1 MKKKNP
7 GGNVVRKFVDN
18 ARMNP
23 HRTAIIHYTKK
34 AGHVSVSYGELLR
47 SVAAAA
53 DKFRARG
60 IGKGDRVVV
69 FIPMSIDLY
78 RTVLALFYIGAVA
91 VFIDAW
97 GGIERLN
104 QACEIAKPRG
114 FIGSPK
120 AQLLMLVSHLRKL
133 PVKMMEPPLFD
144 LPGKNAGEG
153 SPLTTGSGGPEA
165 LTDADEALITFTTGS
180 TGRPKA
186 ARRTHGFLRVQ
197 HEVLSRSLGLSEDD
211 VDLTTL
217 PIFLLNNL
225 ALGITSVIPRFDPAR
240 PGDVDPPLII
250 DQVRSFGVTTTAGSP
265 AFYEGLAAYMKAT
278 GERVP
283 LKKLF
288 VGGAPVYPGNAR
300 LFREA
305 FPGTEVFA
313 VYGSTEAEP
322 ISELTVGDVI
332 SADVARGLPVGKKIR
347 GIELRIIRPVDGPVE
362 PGKKGLR
369 EFFVKKGGIG
379 EIILNGPHVLKEYL
393 NSPEDFRLNKIV
405 EGGKIWHRTGDA
417 GRVGAEGN
425 LFFYGRVKNRV
436 RTGGETVYT
445 LPLEIMLRGING
457 ITASAILETGHG
469 LIAFLETRGGLSR
482 GMEEYIRHSAGK
494 ILREYGN
501 IGIQLIDRI
510 PRDPRHNSKVDYDK
524 LRKIFG

>member
-18 ARMNP
+18 ARRNP

-34 AGHVSVSYGELLR
+34 SGHVAVSYGDLLR
-47 SVAAAA
+47 GVAGAA

-69 FIPMSIDLY
+69 FIPMSIELY
-78 RTVLALFYIGAVA
+78 RTVLALFYMGAVA

-104 QACEIAKPRG
+104 QACEIAEPRG
-114 FIGSPK
+114 FIGTPK

-133 PVKMMEPPLFD
+133 PVKMVEPPLFD
-144 LPGKNAGEG
+144 FSGKKTREDP
-153 SPLTTGSGGPEA
+153 PLTKGSDEPEA
-165 LTDADEALITFTTGS
+165 LADADEALITFTTGS

-186 ARRTHGFLRVQ
+186 ARRTHGFLRAQ
-197 HEVLSRSLGLSEDD
+197 HEVLSRSLELSDDD

-250 DQVRSFGVTTTAGSP
+250 DQVRTFGVTATAGSP
-265 AFYEGLAAYMKAT
+265 AFYEGLAAYLIAT
-278 GERVP
+278 GARMP

-288 VGGAPVYPGNAR
+288 VGGAPVYPGNAK

-305 FPGTEVFA
+305 FPGTKIFA

-322 ISELTVGDVI
+322 ISELPVEDI
-332 SADVARGLPVGKKIR
+332 MRADVVSGLPVGKKIR
-347 GIELRIIRPVDGPVE
+347 GIDLRIIRPVDGPVE
-362 PGKKGLR
+362 PGKKGIR
-369 EFFVKKGGIG
+369 EYFVKKGGIG
-379 EIILNGPHVLKEYL
+379 EIILSGPHVLKEYL
-393 NSPEDFRLNKIV
+393 NSPGDFRLNKIV
-405 EGGKIWHRTGDA
+405 ESGKIWHRTGDA
-417 GRVGAEGN
+417 GRLGPDGN
-425 LFFYGRVKNRV
+425 LYFYGRVKNRV
-436 RTGGETVYT
+436 RAGGETVYT
-445 LPLEIMLRGING
+445 LPLEIMLRGISG
-457 ITASAILETGHG
+457 ITATAILETDHG
-469 LIAFLETRGGLSR
+469 LVAFLETREGLSR

-494 ILREYGN
+494 ILRDFGN